1 MIWHPFQVHLEELKT
16 DEDKGELS
24 KKMAALTPG
33 FTGADVA
40 NVCNEA
46 ALIAARDLCESILL
60 KHFEAAIERVVAGM
74 EKKTQVINFSI
85 SD

>member
-1 MIWHPFQVHLEELKT
+1 
-16 DEDKGELS
+16 
-24 KKMAALTPG
+24 MAALTPG

-46 ALIAARDLCESILL
+46 ALIAARDLSESIVL

-74 EKKTQVINFSI
+74 EKKTQVAASAEFGYPVFARTLLLSLNRHPHS
-85 SD
+85 SS

>member
-1 MIWHPFQVHLEELKT
+1 
-16 DEDKGELS
+16 
-24 KKMAALTPG
+24 MAALTPG

-46 ALIAARDLCESILL
+46 ALIAARDLSESIVL

-74 EKKTQVINFSI
+74 EKKTQVEQK
-85 SD
+85 SDTLDSLEHYSYS